1 MGLSIKEH
9 VVMASSL
16 QDVLEIWEFL
26 ECLGTAGSVVRV
38 CETCKT
44 VRDLVQR
51 CRPCVAVRTR
61 DSFVFSSGAQVRRLL
76 AQLSAAYQVTA
87 LGLRGS
93 LRSAADKSA
102 EAAVL
107 DIVRDNHLL
116 GWVLN
121 KKKLLRL
128 DLSDNGLEDAAG
140 SALAAALR
148 VNSSLQSLNLSEN
161 SLEDAAGS
169 ALAAALRVNSSLQS
183 LDLSGTRLS
192 RRSIYQLG
200 EALRD
205 NSALR
210 SLDLGAN
217 RELGNTRA
225 VARVLSMNS
234 SLRSL
239 KLRCINMRGKG
250 AIAIAGALR
259 TNNSLQELDLSHNA
273 FDRGE
278 WGRLGGQV
286 GARLSEALL
295 VNSSL
300 RSLQLCWNALCLQD
314 MLQLA
319 GALRVNRTLTS
330 LSLSGNTMGHESCEG
345 ARAFAEVLV
354 ANDSLRTLDL
364 SYCGIEAVGG
374 ASLVNALCKNSSLR
388 ELDLSRNTGLTG
400 LAIFSDALE
409 VHSTRCLTCRVITQ

>member
-1 MGLSIKEH
+1 
-9 VVMASSL
+9 
-16 QDVLEIWEFL
+16 
-26 ECLGTAGSVVRV
+26 
-38 CETCKT
+38 
-44 VRDLVQR
+44 
-51 CRPCVAVRTR
+51 VAVRTR
-61 DSFVFSSGAQVRRLL
+61 DGFVFSSGAQVQRLL
-76 AQLSAAYQVTA
+76 AQLSAAYKVTA

-107 DIVRDNHLL
+107 ELVRDNHLL
-116 GWVLN
+116 GWVLD

-128 DLSDNGLEDAAG
+128 DLSDNALGGAAGSALAAALRGNSSLRALNLSDNALGDAAGSALADALRVNSSLQALNLSDNALGDAAG

-148 VNSSLQSLNLSEN
+148 GNSSLQ
-161 SLEDAAGS
+161 A
-169 ALAAALRVNSSLQS
+169 
-183 LDLSGTRLS
+183 LDLNATGLS

-225 VARVLSMNS
+225 VASVLSMNS
-234 SLRSL
+234 SLSSL
-239 KLRCINMRGKG
+239 KLRCINMRGQG

-278 WGRLGGQV
+278 WGRQGGQV
-286 GARLSEALL
+286 GARLSEALV

-300 RSLQLCWNALCLQD
+300 RSLQLCWNALCLAD

-319 GALRVNRTLTS
+319 GVLRVNRTLTS
-330 LSLSGNTMGHESCEG
+330 LSLSGNTMGHESREG
-345 ARAFAEVLV
+345 ARAFAQALL

-364 SYCGIEAVGG
+364 SYCGIEAAGG
-374 ASLVNALCKNSSLR
+374 ASLVNALGGNSSLR
-388 ELDLSRNTGLTG
+388 ELDLSGNPGLTA

-409 VHSTRCLTCRVITQ
+409 VHSTRRLTCRVMTQ